1 MSPLVSFRQVSA
13 RIGRKDI
20 LYDLSFDVEAGE
32 TLVLLGR
39 SGSGK
44 TTALKMVNGLL
55 LPSAGDVL
63 IEGTP
68 TTAWDLIR
76 LRRRIGYVIQDA
88 GLFPHFTVAA
98 NVGLVPRLEGRQSH
112 DIDARVQHLLTQV
125 GLPPMQFATRYP
137 RELSGGQRQRV
148 GIARALAADPPL
160 LLLDEPFGALDP
172 VTRVELQQQFLDLRD
187 RLNKTALLVTHD
199 VREALLLGTRI
210 GVLHN
215 GRLVFLGGRSEF
227 LEAARSGS
235 AGLSHVPRGEVEG
248 DDLMSL
254 ELARDI
260 LDLTLEHLLLVGLS
274 MGIAAA
280 LAIPAGILLTRRT
293 FLQRWVLGF
302 SNIMQTVPSLA
313 LFGFLIPL
321 PFLGGIGKH
330 TAIVALVLYALLPI
344 LRNTLTG
351 ILTVDPAVRES
362 AIAMGM
368 TGRQLLWEV
377 ELPLATRTI
386 VAGLRIA
393 TVTTIGTA
401 TIAAAIGGGGLGV
414 FIFRGLASVDTTLLL
429 AGALPAA
436 LIALAA
442 DRGLEWIEHR
452 LSPV

>member
-1 MSPLVSFRQVSA
+1 MRPLVSFRQVSA
-13 RIGRKDI
+13 RIGQKDI

-55 LPSAGDVL
+55 LPSTGNVL
-63 IEGTP
+63 IEGIP

-98 NVGLVPRLEGRQSH
+98 NVGLVPRLEGWQLG
-112 DIDARVQHLLTQV
+112 DIDDRVHHLLTQV
-125 GLPPMQFATRYP
+125 GLPPTQFAARYP

-148 GIARALAADPPL
+148 GVARALAADPPL

-227 LEAARSGS
+227 LDGPRPGS
-235 AGLSHVPRGEVEG
+235 AGLSYVPRGEVEG
-248 DDLMSL
+248 DDLMSSG
-254 ELARDI
+254 LARDI
-260 LDLTLEHLLLVGLS
+260 LDLTLEHLFLVSLS
-274 MGIAAA
+274 MAIAAA

-302 SNIMQTVPSLA
+302 ANIMQTVPSLA

-351 ILTVDPAVRES
+351 ILSVDPGVRES

-386 VAGLRIA
+386 LAGLRIA

-429 AGALPAA
+429 AGAVPAA
-436 LIALAA
+436 LIAVAA
-442 DRGLEWIEHR
+442 DRGLEWVEHK